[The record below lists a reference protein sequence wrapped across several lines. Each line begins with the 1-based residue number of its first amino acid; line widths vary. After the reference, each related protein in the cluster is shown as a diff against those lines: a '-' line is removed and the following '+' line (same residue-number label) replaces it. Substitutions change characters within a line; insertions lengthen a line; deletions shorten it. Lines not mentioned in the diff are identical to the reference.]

1 MRITRVYTGD
11 DGESHFED
19 IEIAF
24 PEAMGLGMRTQHFP
38 ADSISMRQASV
49 DSEMDF
55 HIAPRRQFVIT
66 VAGRAEME
74 CGDGSKRQLGAG
86 DVLLADDLTGRGHI
100 TRTVE
105 LPRCSVVVPVPDD
118 FDLDALR
125 A

>member
-11 DGESHFED
+11 DGRSHFED

-24 PEAMGLGMRTQHFP
+24 PESMGLGRRTPHLP
-38 ADSISMRQASV
+38 AESV
-49 DSEMDF
+49 SLREADADSEMDF
-55 HIAPRRQFVIT
+55 HNAPRRQFVIT

-74 CGDGSKRQLGAG
+74 TGDGSKRQLGAG
-86 DVLLADDLTGRGHI
+86 DVLFADDLDGQGHI

-105 LPRCSVVVPVPDD
+105 LPRRSVVVPVPDD

>member
-19 IEIAF
+19 IEINFTA
-24 PEAMGLGMRTQHFP
+24 AMGLGKRTEHLP
-38 ADSISMRQASV
+38 AESISMREADV
-49 DSEMDF
+49 ENEMDF
-55 HIAPRRQFVIT
+55 HNAPNRQFVIT

-74 CGDGSKRQLGAG
+74 CGDGTKRRLGVG
-86 DVLLADDLTGRGHI
+86 DVLLADDVTGRGHI
-100 TRTVE
+100 TRTIE
-105 LPRCSVVVPVPDD
+105 LPRRSVVVPVPDD